1 MSYELNMDAIT
12 APKEVEVV
20 DEGVSLDD
28 ALAGMTQT
36 HMKHNTLLMVA
47 GAVSALSPT
56 SDATLNDIVLD
67 AIGAE
72 MVEVT
77 VDSAEEG
84 AEKEFELQMD
94 DASYEYAVEVVMDFA
109 NALGVSQ
116 SATLDLF
123 DADNDIAMDEVQNLA
138 SVINAT
144 IHEDGNVADLITAHV
159 HFDSIAST
167 YLGEDEDI
175 EDVTLDG
182 ITLDWSFSKKKTKR
196 KAKTGTGHTMK
207 TVECHRTID
216 GVRKKGFCRYP
227 KSLLSGKYKKATGVS
242 PKQKSNLARMV
253 TDAHTAQA
261 ERRRALNMKLTRDK
275 RGSSK
280 SASSASSRK
289 G

>member
-1 MSYELNMDAIT
+1 MDALT
-12 APKEVEVV
+12 APKAVV
-20 DEGVSLDD
+20 VADEGISLDD
-28 ALAGMTQT
+28 ALSGMTQT
-36 HMKHNTLLMVA
+36 HMKHNTLLMIA
-47 GAVSALSPT
+47 GAVSALTPT
-56 SDATLNDIVLD
+56 SEATLNDIILD
-67 AIGAE
+67 AIGAT
-72 MVEVT
+72 M
-77 VDSAEEG
+77 AEQEDG
-84 AEKEFELQMD
+84 EDELKMD
-94 DASYEYAVEVVMDFA
+94 DASYEYAVEVVMDFVG
-109 NALGVSQ
+109 ALGVSQ

-123 DADNDIAMDEVQNLA
+123 DIDNDIAMDEVQNLA
-138 SVINAT
+138 SVINAS
-144 IHEDGNVADLITAHV
+144 IHEEGDVAQLITAHV

-167 YLGEDEDI
+167 YIEDDEDI
-175 EDVTLDG
+175 EAVTLDG

-227 KSLLSGKYKKATGVS
+227 KSLLSGKYKKASGVS
-242 PKQKSNLARMV
+242 PKQKSHLASMV